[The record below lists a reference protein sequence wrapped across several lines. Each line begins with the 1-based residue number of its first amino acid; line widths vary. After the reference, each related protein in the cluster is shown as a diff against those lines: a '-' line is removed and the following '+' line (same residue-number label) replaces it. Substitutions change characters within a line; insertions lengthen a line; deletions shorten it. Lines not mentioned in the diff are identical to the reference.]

1 MMLPRLSPTW
11 SFLSGVLLLIATATS
26 RADVPILT
34 VYTYSSFA
42 SEWGPGPL
50 IEPAYEAHCGCDLK
64 FVALEDGAA
73 LLGRLKL
80 EGARTSADVILGLDT
95 SLTME
100 AMDTGLLMPHD
111 IDLKTI
117 AFATP
122 WNDPVFLP
130 FDLGY
135 FGFVYDSESVGTPP
149 ASLKELV
156 DNPDSPPIIIQD
168 PRTSTPGLG
177 LLLWMRS
184 VFGDEEM
191 AAWARLSPRIV
202 TVTKGWSEA
211 YGLFLEGEAP
221 MVLSYTTSPAYHRHV
236 EQTDRF
242 KIAMFDEGH
251 YQQVEVAAR
260 VTTSTQ
266 PERAQDFLRFML
278 SDVVQQLLP
287 TTNWMLPAVRT
298 NQALPEAFLEAEL
311 PARILS
317 FTPDDVKTNRKE
329 WIKRWLAAVE
339 R

>member
-1 MMLPRLSPTW
+1 
-11 SFLSGVLLLIATATS
+11 
-26 RADVPILT
+26 
-34 VYTYSSFA
+34 
-42 SEWGPGPL
+42 
-50 IEPAYEAHCGCDLK
+50 
-64 FVALEDGAA
+64 
-73 LLGRLKL
+73 
-80 EGARTSADVILGLDT
+80 
-95 SLTME
+95 
-100 AMDTGLLMPHD
+100 
-111 IDLKTI
+111 
-117 AFATP
+117 
-122 WNDPVFLP
+122 
-130 FDLGY
+130 
-135 FGFVYDSESVGTPP
+135 
-149 ASLKELV
+149 
-156 DNPDSPPIIIQD
+156 
-168 PRTSTPGLG
+168 
-177 LLLWMRS
+177 
-184 VFGDEEM
+184 
-191 AAWARLSPRIV
+191 
-202 TVTKGWSEA
+202 
-211 YGLFLEGEAP
+211 

-242 KIAMFDEGH
+242 KVAMFDEGH

>member
-1 MMLPRLSPTW
+1 M
-11 SFLSGVLLLIATATS
+11 
-26 RADVPILT
+26 
-34 VYTYSSFA
+34 
-42 SEWGPGPL
+42 
-50 IEPAYEAHCGCDLK
+50 
-64 FVALEDGAA
+64 
-73 LLGRLKL
+73 
-80 EGARTSADVILGLDT
+80 
-95 SLTME
+95 
-100 AMDTGLLMPHD
+100 
-111 IDLKTI
+111 
-117 AFATP
+117 
-122 WNDPVFLP
+122 
-130 FDLGY
+130 
-135 FGFVYDSESVGTPP
+135 
-149 ASLKELV
+149 

-236 EQTDRF
+236 ENTDRF
-242 KIAMFDEGH
+242 KVAMFDEGH

-260 VTTSTQ
+260 VTTSAQ

-278 SDVVQQLLP
+278 SDAVQQLLP

-311 PARILS
+311 PMRVLS
-317 FTPDDVKTNRKE
+317 FTPDDVKMNRKE